1 MLAIDPRAARAT
13 WTVLLIL
20 LLTGLVYLASKTILI
35 FVLALLLSALMGPI
49 ADLVDRFHNQRIPRT
64 LSIAVLYL
72 LLLGAMVTGI
82 VLIGSAAMEQ
92 AAALASTI
100 PNYAKNPELLN
111 QIPLP
116 AWLEA
121 HRHRV
126 ADFVREQFAEHG
138 GELMSA
144 VTHAGKG
151 LLSAL
156 TNVLFVILIP
166 ILSFFFLKDWH
177 QMRFVLA
184 EQFAPGPVRGFVEDV
199 VADIDVLLV
208 EFMRAMMLLGF
219 ATFAIFAIVL
229 GIFGVPYSLL
239 LSVLA
244 GVFELVPVAG
254 PLSAGVTIV
263 AVAAFAGY
271 DHIVAIVVFLIIYR
285 LFLDYV
291 LQPYLMG
298 QGVELP
304 PLAIIF
310 GVLAGEQVGGVL
322 GMFLSIPALATL
334 RIIYV
339 QYRKDRT
346 LPT

>member
-92 AAALASTI
+92 AAALATTI

-156 TNVLFVILIP
+156 TNVVFVILIP

-177 QMRFVLA
+177 QMRLVLA

-271 DHIVAIVVFLIIYR
+271 DHIVAIVVFLIVYR